1 MRKYILILVSVLFVG
16 TTAQATDG
24 NAATNDTIIEST
36 NIPIQVKK
44 ERKYR
49 LTIQSGTIIE
59 NTSLDYR
66 LFTTGNIDKY
76 KQTISDG
83 LIEQNILSIRS
94 KTGISYS
101 KKAFSNKIGYSLGVY
116 DRTEVDFG
124 FSKDLFDL
132 AFFGN
137 EIFMGKQINLNNTYL
152 SATKFQQINIALS
165 RVIQLSN
172 VNQYMPSQIEVGLGY
187 SYLIGNHH
195 VDFSTNDSYL
205 EMGNDGEYINTS
217 LNFSANIADT
227 NKLDLFGSQGIGHAL
242 DLLLNIKKDE
252 NIIHFSIAD
261 LGNINWDKNAINY
274 TSEKEINFSGLDIDN
289 LLTINDS
296 LIQLQLDSLADINY
310 VIKAG
315 DFRTYLATT
324 YHLAYKRD
332 LNIKRDY
339 LKNIDYIIVGR
350 IGKHRKGSIPAN
362 FKPQYYVGT
371 NFRHKGLHIKTS
383 YSVGGYSN
391 SAWQMEISQ
400 NIFRQ
405 HFQIVLGT
413 YHFGSIFKG
422 INSSNADFYF
432 SMNFLFGEKI

>member
-152 SATKFQQINIALS
+152 
-165 RVIQLSN
+165 
-172 VNQYMPSQIEVGLGY
+172 
-187 SYLIGNHH
+187 
-195 VDFSTNDSYL
+195 
-205 EMGNDGEYINTS
+205 
-217 LNFSANIADT
+217 
-227 NKLDLFGSQGIGHAL
+227 
-242 DLLLNIKKDE
+242 
-252 NIIHFSIAD
+252 
-261 LGNINWDKNAINY
+261 
-274 TSEKEINFSGLDIDN
+274 
-289 LLTINDS
+289 
-296 LIQLQLDSLADINY
+296 
-310 VIKAG
+310 
-315 DFRTYLATT
+315 
-324 YHLAYKRD
+324 
-332 LNIKRDY
+332 
-339 LKNIDYIIVGR
+339 
-350 IGKHRKGSIPAN
+350 
-362 FKPQYYVGT
+362 
-371 NFRHKGLHIKTS
+371 
-383 YSVGGYSN
+383 
-391 SAWQMEISQ
+391 
-400 NIFRQ
+400 
-405 HFQIVLGT
+405 
-413 YHFGSIFKG
+413 
-422 INSSNADFYF
+422 
-432 SMNFLFGEKI
+432 